1 MAFCEGDRRIGI
13 IGEDDSLENNKI
25 EATTLDN
32 IGHETGSYLDSCKE
46 SAVDSRIYLF
56 LISLPTGAGYKSF
69 ISFFS

>member
-46 SAVDSRIYLF
+46 SAVGSCIIY
-56 LISLPTGAGYKSF
+56 
-69 ISFFS
+69 FS